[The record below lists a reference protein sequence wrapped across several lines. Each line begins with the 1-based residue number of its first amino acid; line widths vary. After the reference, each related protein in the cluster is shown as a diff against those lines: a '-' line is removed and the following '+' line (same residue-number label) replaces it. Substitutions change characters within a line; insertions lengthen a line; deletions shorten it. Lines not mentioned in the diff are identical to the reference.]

1 MSLPGRDLSA
11 SGSNASGDHGSVYE
25 FGPFRLDPG
34 ERLLLRDDQPVA
46 ITPKAFDLL
55 VYLVQRPGRLADKHA
70 LMAALWPDTVV
81 EEANLAYNVSALRKA
96 LGDGHDGEQIIQT
109 VPTKGYR
116 LVATVRER
124 REEGSPLRRSP
135 RRRRA
140 LIVAVLAAASL
151 GFLFW
156 RAGRSDRSTSQVVR
170 FELVTIAPQNVM
182 TPAISPDGSRVVY
195 AATKDGERVLHVRR
209 LDSLQA
215 MPLPGTAGAE
225 DPFFSPD
232 GRVIGYFVGREL
244 MTMDLATNA
253 VTKVCRS
260 PSGPI
265 GATWGPDARIYFGVA
280 YTGILAVPAG
290 GGTPVPVT
298 TTTPG
303 ESYHGWPQVLPGG
316 RHLVLSAWRSD
327 DLDHAKV
334 DVAALETGERRT
346 VLNGAVGARY
356 LAPGHL
362 AYLQQGTLY
371 AVRFDPEARSV
382 QGPPLRVLT
391 GVGSGPGADPFY
403 AISATGT
410 LVYHPGSVLHLWT
423 ELLWSSPGVV
433 ERIAAPPGY
442 YVDPSL
448 SPDDRRLAV
457 APNYGDHQDIY
468 VHEFARGT
476 WTRLT
481 TQAGVGAAPV
491 WHPLDPDAIV
501 FTSVR
506 RAEGA
511 LDLFKMPADGSG
523 PAEVL
528 HTSAYPKYATSGSRA
543 AGLLAF
549 MEIRP
554 DTWAD
559 VWLLDVRGR
568 PAARPLVQGPSW
580 EGAPSLSPDGR
591 WVAYD
596 SDESGRF
603 QVYVRPISGAP
614 GKWQV
619 STEGGARPRW
629 SRDGR
634 RIMYRTPAGIMAVEV
649 TSGATFTAGKPET
662 LVDDR
667 PALGGAAANYD
678 ITPDGGRVLF
688 IRPAKD
694 QPGFPLV
701 VVQNWFAEVRAKLD
715 E

>member
-11 SGSNASGDHGSVYE
+11 SGSDPSGDHGTVFE

-34 ERLLLRDDQPVA
+34 ERLLIRDGQPVA
-46 ITPKAFDLL
+46 LTPKAFDLL

-70 LMAALWPDTVV
+70 LMSALWPDTVV

-116 LVATVRER
+116 LVAPVRER
-124 REEGSPLRRSP
+124 RADGSPLRAARP
-135 RRRRA
+135 WRVA
-140 LIVAVLAAASL
+140 LLVAALATASAAA
-151 GFLFW
+151 FLAW
-156 RAGRSDRSTSQVVR
+156 RVTHPDRSSQVVR
-170 FELVTIAPQNVM
+170 FELVTIAPEDLM
-182 TPAISPDGSRVVY
+182 SPAISPDGSRVVY
-195 AATKDGERVLHVRR
+195 AAAKDGERLLHVRR

-215 MPLPGTAGAE
+215 MPLPGTAGAAY
-225 DPFFSPD
+225 PFFSPD
-232 GRVIGYFVGREL
+232 GRAIGYFVGRDL
-244 MTMDLATNA
+244 RTLDLATNA
-253 VTKVCRS
+253 VTRVCTS
-260 PSGPI
+260 PSGTG
-265 GATWGPDARIYFGVA
+265 GATWGPDGRIYFAVS

-290 GGTPVPVT
+290 GGAPVPVT
-298 TTTPG
+298 RMARG
-303 ESYHGWPQVLPGG
+303 ESFHGWPQVLPGG

-334 DVAALETGERRT
+334 DVVSLDTGERRT
-346 VLNGAVGARY
+346 VVNGAVGARY

-371 AVRFDPEARSV
+371 AVRFDPEARSI

-391 GVGSGPGADPFY
+391 DVGSGPGAAPYY
-403 AISATGT
+403 ALSATGT
-410 LVYHPGSVLHLWT
+410 LVYHPGSIIMRWT
-423 ELLWSSPGVV
+423 EMLWSSPGVE

-448 SPDDRRLAV
+448 SPDDRRLAA
-457 APNYGDHQDIY
+457 APNYGDHQDIW

-481 TQAGVGAAPV
+481 TQAGLGAAPV

-501 FTSVR
+501 FTSAR
-506 RAEGA
+506 PDAGA

-523 PAEVL
+523 PAEPLYV
-528 HTSAYPKYATSGSRA
+528 SAYPKYATSGSRA
-543 AGLLAF
+543 AGLVAF

-554 DTWAD
+554 ETMAD
-559 VWLLDVRGR
+559 VWLLDVRGK
-568 PAARPLVQGPSW
+568 PAARPLVRGPSW
-580 EGAPSLSPDGR
+580 EGAPALSPDGR

-596 SDESGRF
+596 SNESGRF
-603 QVYVRPISGAP
+603 QVYVRSVSGLVS
-614 GKWQV
+614 KWQI
-619 STEGGARPRW
+619 SSEGGGRPRW

-634 RIMYRTPAGIMAVEV
+634 RIAYRTPTGIMAVDV
-649 TSGATFTAGKPET
+649 TSDTTFTAGKPEP
-662 LVDDR
+662 LVEG
-667 PALGGAAANYD
+667 PSSPGGAAPNYD
-678 ITPDGGRVLF
+678 ITADGRRVLL

-701 VVQNWFAEVRAKLD
+701 VVQNWFAEVRQKLS